1 VLVYEPVERLA
12 LYTGAGREF
21 EESEDFWVWKFGVEY
36 SFPLPR
42 DWDIA
47 VGVAYDY
54 KDVYDSI
61 GVGVSFG
68 KRFGKPR

>member
-12 LYTGAGREF
+12 LYTGPGREF

-42 DWDIA
+42 D
-47 VGVAYDY
+47 
-54 KDVYDSI
+54 
-61 GVGVSFG
+61 
-68 KRFGKPR
+68 